1 MYFIKKNKISERKIV
16 MKKILA
22 FVLVAVLA
30 FSAVTA
36 NAAPSPEK
44 LEGVIS
50 SATASDS
57 KGTAVKVVLT
67 DATSDR
73 SVYDAA
79 LGELKTANGS
89 DLKIVDHKVITLEG
103 TGSPTYPLTVELN
116 IPGVKASS
124 KGFVLFKNS
133 QGTVEK
139 LTATMGDGKV
149 TVTLNELGEF
159 VFVTDSQT
167 VTDINSAGN
176 STNKSPQTSD
186 TATPIAV
193 LLLAASAAVAIVSVK
208 KIRTAA

>member
-1 MYFIKKNKISERKIV
+1 

-57 KGTAVKVVLT
+57 KGTAVKVVLS

-73 SVYDAA
+73 SAYNTA
-79 LGELKTANGS
+79 LEELKAANGS
-89 DLKIVDHKVITLEG
+89 DLKVVDHKVIALDG
-103 TGSPTYPLTVELN
+103 TGSPTYPLTVELK

-149 TVTLNELGEF
+149 TVTFNELGEF

-167 VTDINSAGN
+167 VTDINSAGA
-176 STNKSPQTSD
+176 NKSPQTSD

>member
-1 MYFIKKNKISERKIV
+1 
-16 MKKILA
+16 MKKLLA

-73 SVYDAA
+73 SVYNSA
-79 LGELKTANGS
+79 LQELKTANGS
-89 DLKIVDHKVITLEG
+89 DLKIVDHKVITLDG
-103 TGSPTYPLTVELN
+103 AGSPTYPLTVELKV
-116 IPGVKASS
+116 PGLKATS
-124 KGFVLFKNS
+124 KGYVLFKNS

-139 LTATMGDGKV
+139 LTATVAEGKV
-149 TVTLNELGEF
+149 TVTVNELGEL

-167 VTDINSAGN
+167 VSDINSTA
-176 STNKSPQTSD
+176 TNKSPQTSD
-186 TATPIAV
+186 TATPVAV
-193 LLLAASAAVAIVSVK
+193 LLLAASAAAAIVSVK

>member
-1 MYFIKKNKISERKIV
+1 
-16 MKKILA
+16 MKKLLA

-73 SVYDAA
+73 SVYNSA
-79 LGELKTANGS
+79 LQELKTANGS
-89 DLKIVDHKVITLEG
+89 DLKIVDHKVIALDG
-103 TGSPTYPLTVELN
+103 AGSPTYPLTVELKV
-116 IPGVKASS
+116 PGLKATS
-124 KGFVLFKNS
+124 KGYVLFKNS

-139 LTATMGDGKV
+139 LTATVAEGKV
-149 TVTLNELGEF
+149 TVTVNELGEL

-167 VTDINSAGN
+167 VTDINSTA
-176 STNKSPQTSD
+176 TNKSPQTSD
-186 TATPIAV
+186 TATPVAV
-193 LLLAASAAVAIVSVK
+193 LLLAASAAAAIVSVK